1 MCYSLILRGCFC
13 QIIIVISV
21 VEKCQNNKSGQ
32 EVKSSTVVRHYKY
45 RYMIIHHVEIVEIF
59 SYSVKVLKP
68 STIMVKKISSS
79 PKLSAGSAVN
89 SLFVFSPFAPKQKHF
104 YYWKCTHRR
113 KDFSWKGYL
122 LWRTTHVKRF
132 YDLVIAFKSI
142 VDPSAARLKKMFGF
156 KCPLDS
162 CLWLCFIDIPFQPLI
177 WSISNLTLINVF
189 ECHLNSSAIIPHFIA
204 CAMQFSFANLPSSKN
219 VSFFLFS
226 KSQVIYLSL
235 MDNCS
240 DHIYA
245 RKG

>member
-21 VEKCQNNKSGQ
+21 VEKCQNNKCGQ
-32 EVKSSTVVRHYKY
+32 EVKSSTVVRHYK
-45 RYMIIHHVEIVEIF
+45 YMIIHHVEIVEIF
-59 SYSVKVLKP
+59 SYSVKVLRP
-68 STIMVKKISSS
+68 SIIMVKKISTS

-113 KDFSWKGYL
+113 KDFSWKKYL

-142 VDPSAARLKKMFGF
+142 VDPSAARLNKMFGF

-204 CAMQFSFANLPSSKN
+204 CAVQFSFANLPSSKN